1 MPTIKERRAERAR
14 WSDERL
20 TAELAHAAAGERS
33 SLVELLLD
41 LVEFDHRSL
50 CQKGAY
56 HTLFDHCTRKLGYSS
71 SEAGRRIAV
80 ARKSEKFP
88 LMLDMIDRGELHLS
102 GAAMLAGLLTPENHT
117 EVLGRA
123 KGRTQDEIGRLVA
136 ALAPKPAPRDRIRAL
151 CAPAVTPIAAPAP
164 TAPVLAAP
172 APAAPAPAAPTL
184 AAPALAAP
192 ALAAPVLATPAAEAP
207 ILAEPSPAA
216 PVPTEPVF
224 AIPLPSAP
232 VPAVIP
238 SALPVVPAPLPMSPR
253 GPSEELFLVSFP
265 ATLETRDLIERAK
278 EVLRHRIPKAE
289 LDKIFNLALKTLLA
303 RVDREQRKPRR
314 AAPAPA
320 KAERMRY
327 IPEAVKR
334 ESLRRAGGQ
343 CVFIAED
350 GTRCASRAWL
360 EFDHKIPYALGGS
373 STDSANIRVYCRAH
387 NAWASKQI
395 FGPWQGGKMKPQDT
409 S

>member
-1 MPTIKERRAERAR
+1 M
-14 WSDERL
+14 WSDDRL
-20 TAELAHAAAGERS
+20 TLALAAAAAGERS

-50 CQKGAY
+50 AQKGAH
-56 HTLFDHCTRKLGYSS
+56 HTLFDYCTRKLGYSS

-88 LMLDMIDRGELHLS
+88 HMLEMIESGELHLS
-102 GAAMLAGLLTPENHT
+102 GAAMLAGLLTPENHAD
-117 EVLGRA
+117 VLRRA
-123 KGRTQDEIGRLVA
+123 KGGTQDEIGRLVA

-151 CAPAVTPIAAPAP
+151 CAPAVTPLAAPAP

-172 APAAPAPAAPTL
+172 APAAPAL
-184 AAPALAAP
+184 AAPA
-192 ALAAPVLATPAAEAP
+192 LATPAAEAP

-216 PVPTEPVF
+216 PVPNEPVF

-232 VPAVIP
+232 IPPVIP
-238 SALPVVPAPLPMSPR
+238 SALPVVPAPLPMPPR

-265 ATLETRDLIERAK
+265 ATLETRELIERAK

>member
-1 MPTIKERRAERAR
+1 MKTIEERRAERAR

-20 TAELAHAAAGERS
+20 TAELANAAAGERC
-33 SLVELLLD
+33 SLIELMLD

-50 CQKGAY
+50 SQKGAY
-56 HTLFDHCTRKLGYSS
+56 HTLFDYCTRKLGYSS

-80 ARKSEKFP
+80 ARKSERFP
-88 LMLDMIDRGELHLS
+88 LMLEMIDRGELHLS
-102 GAAMLAGLLTPENHT
+102 GAAMVAGLLTPENHA
-117 EVLGRA
+117 EVLRRA

-136 ALAPKPAPRDRIRAL
+136 ALAPKPAPRDRIRPL
-151 CAPAVTPIAAPAP
+151 SAPAVTPLAAPAP

-172 APAAPAPAAPTL
+172 APAAPAPAAP
-184 AAPALAAP
+184 APAAP

-238 SALPVVPAPLPMSPR
+238 SALPVVPAPLPMPPR

-265 ATLETRDLIERAK
+265 ATLETRELIERAK

-303 RVDREQRKPRR
+303 RVDREQRKPPR
-314 AAPAPA
+314 AGRAPASD
-320 KAERMRY
+320 KRNRY
-327 IPEAVKR
+327 VPEAVKR
-334 ESLRRAGGQ
+334 ESWQRAGGQ

-360 EFDHKIPYALGGS
+360 EFDHKVPYALGGS
-373 STDSANIRVYCRAH
+373 SVDGTNIRVYCRAH